1 MTLPAAHPFYLI
13 VWLVVQDGRG
23 RVLLGRRDGTGYM
36 NGLWGLPGG
45 RVERGEALMTAAV
58 REVEEELGLRVEVA
72 ALRPLGVSRFDIG
85 GMQGT
90 DFLFVTREWAGQA
103 APLDKTS
110 EVGWFA
116 PDALP
121 DDCLP
126 WLPAVLAAHLTRGA
140 WLTEQLD
147 GVEGVQVLS
156 G

>member
-1 MTLPAAHPFYLI
+1 MTSAFYL
-13 VWLVVQDGRG
+13 VAWLVVQDESG
-23 RVLLGRRDGTGYM
+23 RVLLGRRDGTGHM

-58 REVEEELGLRVEVA
+58 REVQEELGLQVEPDSLMA
-72 ALRPLGVSRFDIG
+72 LGVSRYDID

-90 DFLFVTREWAGQA
+90 DFLFLTRAWAGEP
-103 APLDKTS
+103 APLDNTS

-126 WLPAVLAAHLTRGA
+126 WLLAVLEAHLTRGA

-147 GVEGVQVLS
+147 GVDGVRILS
-156 G
+156 LCQ

>member
-1 MTLPAAHPFYLI
+1 MTPLPAPFYLI
-13 VWLVVQDGRG
+13 VWLVVQDGSG
-23 RVLLGRRDGTGYM
+23 RVLLGRRNGTGHM

-45 RVERGEALMTAAV
+45 RVERGEALMMAAV
-58 REVEEELGLRVEVA
+58 REVREELGLRVEVA
-72 ALRPLGVSRFDIG
+72 SLQPLGVSRFDIG

-90 DFLFVTREWAGQA
+90 DFLFLTREWAGKP

-126 WLPAVLAAHLTRGA
+126 WLPAVLEALLTRGA
-140 WLTEQLD
+140 WLTEQLE
-147 GVEGVQVLS
+147 GVEGLQILS
-156 G
+156 S

>member
-1 MTLPAAHPFYLI
+1 MTSPFYLI
-13 VWLVVQDGRG
+13 AWLVVQDESG

-45 RVERGEALMTAAV
+45 RVERGEALMAAAV
-58 REVEEELGLRVEVA
+58 REAGEEVGLRVEVA
-72 ALRPLGVSRFDIG
+72 ALKPLGVSRFDID

-90 DFLFVTREWAGQA
+90 DFLFLTREWIGEPT
-103 APLDKTS
+103 PLDKTS

-116 PDALP
+116 PGALP

-126 WLPAVLAAHLTRGA
+126 WLPTVLDAHLTRGA

-147 GVEGVQVLS
+147 GVEGVQILS
-156 G
+156 P